1 METKKQSPEKSCLP
15 TAATLPSAM
24 NGNFGTSPL
33 KKMGG
38 TLTTWQPISHGRA
51 WQTVRVV
58 VHLEAVANRSRGS
71 CRVVAVGFSS
81 PSSLFFDVQEAGTL
95 AQFALIGADQQVD

>member
-58 VHLEAVANRSRGS
+58 VHLEAVANSISWILSGRRG
-71 CRVVAVGFSS
+71 RILFAFVVI
-81 PSSLFFDVQEAGTL
+81 L
-95 AQFALIGADQQVD
+95 